1 METLPS
7 ASAEF
12 LSSFVASAA
21 LNTVD
26 AQGEALRASLW
37 PVARRAFPSLP
48 PLEDATTAVVTML
61 FVNLVVIFGPT
72 YGRWSRG
79 ATNNPVACVM
89 RALAGRAS
97 GMRAAACA
105 GASIA
110 AHVASY
116 AMIASAVKSHP
127 RMFPGKAPMV
137 PMYPTG
143 GFARG
148 VVAEAAVTSANF
160 IFFGLAEKRFPSALL
175 PALGSAFYVFTMLV
189 EGCRYSCG
197 FMNPSTVIASHVV
210 SGNVF
215 SLDALEAI
223 ATYVVGAMLGC
234 VIVLMVMKV
243 FMPKSRSAMRARATS
258 KAAVRS
264 ISAARERAGTA
275 GSAGSARRRSV
286 SARKK

>member
-1 METLPS
+1 MTLPS
-7 ASAEF
+7 PSAEF

-21 LNTVD
+21 LNTLDV
-26 AQGEALRASLW
+26 QGEALRATVW
-37 PVARRAFPSLP
+37 PFARRAFPSLP
-48 PLEDATTAVVTML
+48 PLVDAMTAVVTML

-72 YGRWSRG
+72 YGRLSRG
-79 ATNNPVACVM
+79 ATNNPVACAM

-97 GMRAAACA
+97 GTRAAACA

-116 AMIASAVKSHP
+116 AMLASAVKTWP
-127 RMFPGKAPMV
+127 KMFPGKTPMA
-137 PMYPTG
+137 PMYPSG

-160 IFFGLAEKRFPSALL
+160 IFFGLAEKRLSSALL

-210 SGNVF
+210 SGNIL
-215 SLDALEAI
+215 SLDALQAI
-223 ATYVVGAMLGC
+223 ATYVVGALLGC
-234 VIVLMVMKV
+234 VIVLIVMKL
-243 FMPKSRSAMRARATS
+243 FMPKSRRAMRARATS
-258 KAAVRS
+258 RAAVRS
-264 ISAARERAGTA
+264 ISAARERSGTA
-275 GSAGSARRRSV
+275 GSVRRRSAAPA
-286 SARKK
+286 SKK